1 MVCFWDAASVL
12 SLEHLYFYLLF
23 IFLITKRFRQLINEI
38 QKGSLDDILCVPATE
53 SQGNACYCES

>member
-1 MVCFWDAASVL
+1 ML

-23 IFLITKRFRQLINEI
+23 IFLITKSFRQLINEI